1 MARAK
6 GPPKRTNERG
16 NSAMLVVRVHKNTR
30 KEIEDLAKDSGKSM
44 SSLVDKAASRLTD
57 LHKRPHIET
66 LVDTIVTL
74 AQQIEQDGANIS
86 TDPEASYQFHKG
98 IARVLEKYTAPPA
111 QETDTLKASALVNVN
126 TALTLTQAGY
136 DWSWKDSAWSKATL
150 RGRK

>member
-1 MARAK
+1 MARK
-6 GPPKRTNERG
+6 KKDPGEYRPNTTPLG
-16 NSAMLVVRVHKNTR
+16 VRVSKETR
-30 KEIEDLAKDSGKSM
+30 KGIEALADDTGKSI
-44 SSLVDKAASRLTD
+44 SSLVDKAISRAVY
-57 LHKRPHIET
+57 LHGRPHIET
-66 LVDTIVTL
+66 LVNTIVVL
-74 AQQIEQDGANIS
+74 AQRIEEGGANIS